1 MEDTEG
7 LQVYLRGIAENMSG
21 EALWK
26 RGKTLLRIFN
36 SRLTEQQYQEV
47 WTLLRILRREANKL
61 HPPKTGGATPI
72 ALLDL
77 AALWGKA
84 QRTSLPL
91 SQREAID
98 LLTVAFA
105 TVSRGGEIAALEPLD
120 VSPDGSWIRIRPK
133 TFAGTWKRLIKR
145 VDDAPGLPV
154 RAILMAYRQRAMK
167 RGLSLLWGLGDGASG
182 VWRTEA
188 ISKAL
193 AAAASSLGFK
203 LRVSAHSGRKGAAL
217 EALFAGAP
225 MPVIQ
230 AFGGW
235 KRLDTLQAYLAEGVR
250 RSSSVFQ
257 VVLGDRGRKEE
268 RRKQEGNKKKKD
280 LHE

>member
-1 MEDTEG
+1 MD
-7 LQVYLRGIAENMSG
+7 
-21 EALWK
+21 
-26 RGKTLLRIFN
+26 
-36 SRLTEQQYQEV
+36 
-47 WTLLRILRREANKL
+47 ILV
-61 HPPKTGGATPI
+61 
-72 ALLDL
+72 
-77 AALWGKA
+77 
-84 QRTSLPL
+84 
-91 SQREAID
+91 
-98 LLTVAFA
+98 VAFA
-105 TVSRGGEIAALEPLD
+105 TVSRGFEIASLTTED
-120 VSPDGSWIRIRPK
+120 VAKDGSWVRVRPK
-133 TFAGTWKRLIKR
+133 PWAATWKRLLKR

-193 AAAASSLGFK
+193 AATASSLGFN